1 MRGKGWYII
10 LILHD
15 MVELLENLLAEV
27 LDLQGVVRDIRLD
40 AEKQGVI

>member
-1 MRGKGWYII
+1 
-10 LILHD
+10 

-27 LDLQGVVRDIRLD
+27 LDLKGIVRDIRKD

>member
-1 MRGKGWYII
+1 
-10 LILHD
+10 

-27 LDLQGVVRDIRLD
+27 LDLKAIVKEIRKN